1 MKYTFF
7 TLVALALLPLLPAAQ
22 AQSPGR
28 IAVIDLQAVFKEYY
42 KTKEADSR
50 LKDQMSGYKKER
62 DERMESY
69 RKLVEQLGGLR
80 DAANDPSLSP
90 EAKKDKTQKFE
101 EKFNEARAMEQEMR
115 NFESTT
121 SKLFQDQTQ
130 RMRKTIVDEISA
142 VLEQFCKGKYDLVLD
157 KSGVTLN
164 GTPTLLYSEN
174 VTDLTEEITRKI
186 NATKG
191 AEGSAPKVDATKK

>member
-1 MKYTFF
+1 MKYLLH
-7 TLVALALLPLLPAAQ
+7 TLLTVALLPLAPMAK
-22 AQSPGR
+22 AQSTNR

-80 DAANDPSLSP
+80 DAVNDPSLSAD
-90 EAKKDKTQKFE
+90 AKKEKQQKFE

-130 RMRKTIVDEISA
+130 RMRKTIVDEITA
-142 VLEQFCKGKYDLVLD
+142 VLNGFCKGKYDLVID

-186 NATKG
+186 NASKPAG
-191 AEGSAPKVDATKK
+191 EAAAPAKP